1 MRLLEKIYSKISS
14 KDYIIKITAGKE
26 EIERALGL
34 IENDYFTLTKLIR
47 KKQDEVRAVYEGDE
61 LSKTLLEVNFTLI
74 PLYAQR
80 NKLKEIMK
88 VLKDYKDNKLYDRNS
103 HS

>member
-47 KKQDEVRAVYEGDE
+47 KKQDEIMAVYEGDE

>member
-1 MRLLEKIYSKISS
+1 MRLLEEIYSKISS

-26 EIERALGL
+26 EIERALDL
-34 IENDYFTLTKLIR
+34 IENDYLTITKLIR

-61 LSKTLLEVNFTLI
+61 LSKTLPEVNFTLI

-80 NKLKEIMK
+80 NKE
-88 VLKDYKDNKLYDRNS
+88 LYFS
-103 HS
+103 KIKPFPA